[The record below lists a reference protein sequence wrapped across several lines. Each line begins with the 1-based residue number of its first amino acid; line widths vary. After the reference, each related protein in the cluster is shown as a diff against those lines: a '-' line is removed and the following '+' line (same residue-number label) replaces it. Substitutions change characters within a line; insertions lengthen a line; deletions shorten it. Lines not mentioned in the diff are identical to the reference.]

1 LICVRRLSFCN
12 AIYVSWFVLGK
23 LISLSRVLTR
33 LYLPPQVQQGNS
45 WLTYGEP
52 MHRLREFGVLI
63 KEIDMLDSNKLSL
76 DQIRKFCTIMYVT
89 IH

>member
-1 LICVRRLSFCN
+1 MLL
-12 AIYVSWFVLGK
+12 
-23 LISLSRVLTR
+23 
-33 LYLPPQVQQGNS
+33 QVQQGNP

-76 DQIRKFCTIMYVT
+76 DQIRKFCTIMYVPCPMVGAPVCDAVVC
-89 IH
+89 

>member
-1 LICVRRLSFCN
+1 LICVRRLSFGN
-12 AIYVSWFVLGK
+12 AICMSWFVLGK
-23 LISLSRVLTR
+23 HISLSHALTR

>member
-1 LICVRRLSFCN
+1 
-12 AIYVSWFVLGK
+12 
-23 LISLSRVLTR
+23 
-33 LYLPPQVQQGNS
+33 VQQGNS

-89 IH
+89 THCLIFCLDAVVCQPAFESPAFMVAFVLYLQY

>member
-1 LICVRRLSFCN
+1 
-12 AIYVSWFVLGK
+12 
-23 LISLSRVLTR
+23 
-33 LYLPPQVQQGNS
+33 VQQGNS

-89 IH
+89 IL

>member
-1 LICVRRLSFCN
+1 M
-12 AIYVSWFVLGK
+12 SWFVLDK
-23 LISLSRVLTR
+23 HISLSHVLTP

-89 IH
+89 IP

>member
-1 LICVRRLSFCN
+1 VLS
-12 AIYVSWFVLGK
+12 K
-23 LISLSRVLTR
+23 HISLSRVLTP
-33 LYLPPQVQQGNS
+33 LYLPSQVQQGNS

-89 IH
+89 IL